1 MANLR
6 INWDP
11 PLLTDIVDSISIYR
25 VAGATTDCSVI
36 QSTGT
41 LVAEN
46 LPVSQT
52 TYDDLGTPDFSN
64 VTYGVYSVNTAGLSL
79 CAYATL
85 NLPPTAANSP
95 SGIASRIYDL
105 LSASDG
111 PTSLSASDYTITG
124 IANAAPTSLL
134 NSWELT
140 PYFGV
145 DMGKYVYPLYA
156 TNNEA
161 KFHDDIV
168 GGGSGTY
175 SSITYLGNVYYMP
188 ANGGTTNGSTAPG
201 AFTHN
206 GFTFSYTQIQTGVEA
221 ERLDETEEGPSSLTA
236 TLQP

>member
-36 QSTGT
+36 TSTGT

-46 LPVSQT
+46 LSVDTT

-85 NLPPTAANSP
+85 NLPPTAANAP
-95 SGIASRIYDL
+95 SSIASRIYDL

-111 PTSLSASDYTITG
+111 PTSLGAVDYTITG
-124 IANAAPTSLL
+124 VANAGPTLMLMSL
-134 NSWELT
+134 ELT
-140 PYFGV
+140 PYFGL
-145 DMGKYVYPLYA
+145 DMGSYVYPLYA
-156 TNNEA
+156 TSLEA
-161 KFHDDIV
+161 AFHDEMSS
-168 GGGSGTY
+168 GSG
-175 SSITYLGNVYYMP
+175 YYIP
-188 ANGGTTNGSTAPG
+188 TTGGTTNGQTAPG
-201 AFTHN
+201 SFINN
-206 GFTFSYTQIQTGVEA
+206 GFTFAYTQIQTGVEA
-221 ERLDETEEGPSSLTA
+221 ERLDETEESPSSLTA
-236 TLQP
+236 ALQP